1 MEAFS
6 RIKYVRFDGDNF
18 SEISSM
24 LKTEPAKFVLS
35 CGEREVATP
44 EWKDNGV
51 TVPVIDIT
59 VINYNNGDP
68 KQGEVVETLH
78 CVQGNY
84 VCYSPTEDK
93 VFVLTHK
100 EFVKKYEV
108 EDEEPVTGTNFPFQD
123 CNNCIYKK
131 LYEYPKLPPT
141 PSDPPYPWNQTQIWC
156 KTQGE
161 TK

>member
-6 RIKYVRFDGDNF
+6 RIKYVRFNGDNF
-18 SEISSM
+18 DEVGNLFSTNSKSNVYNIEYCKQDVCVPEWQEQEITVDALKIEIYDSKSEKL
-24 LKTEPAKFVLS
+24 LKTI
-35 CGEREVATP
+35 
-44 EWKDNGV
+44 W
-51 TVPVIDIT
+51 
-59 VINYNNGDP
+59 
-68 KQGEVVETLH
+68 

-84 VCYSPTEDK
+84 VCYSPPEDR
-93 VFVLTHK
+93 VFILTHK
-100 EFVKKYEV
+100 EFVKKYEI
-108 EDEEPVTGTNFPFQD
+108 EDKEPVTGTNFPFQD
-123 CNNCIYKK
+123 CNNCIYKQ

>member
-6 RIKYVRFDGDNF
+6 RIKYVRFDGDNLDEVKVLF
-18 SEISSM
+18 GM
-24 LKTEPAKFVLS
+24 DAKNTDYTYVFEVL
-35 CGEREVATP
+35 EKEVCIP
-44 EWKDNGV
+44 EWEDRRL
-51 TVPVIDIT
+51 TVSVLKI
-59 VINYNNGDP
+59 VQCNKN
-68 KQGEVVETLH
+68 ETNLIW
-78 CVQGNY
+78 CAQGNY
-84 VCYSPTEDK
+84 VCLDGPDFSNI
-93 VFVLTHK
+93 FILTHK

-108 EDEEPVTGTNFPFQD
+108 EDKKPVTGTNFPFQD

>member
-18 SEISSM
+18 DEVSSL
-24 LKTEPAKFVLS
+24 LKNNKGNYGYNLKCCKQDV
-35 CGEREVATP
+35 CVP
-44 EWKDNGV
+44 EWQEQEV
-51 TVPVIDIT
+51 TVDALKIEMYDLVSEKVYKTIW
-59 VINYNNGDP
+59 
-68 KQGEVVETLH
+68 

-84 VCYSPTEDK
+84 VCLDGQD
-93 VFVLTHK
+93 FDNLFILTHK

-108 EDEEPVTGTNFPFQD
+108 EDKAPVTGTNFPFQD
-123 CNNCIYKK
+123 CSTCIYKK